1 MKKII
6 AIIIIASALFTIA
19 VSASA
24 VESPGTETPVY
35 AEITTVY
42 GDRDGIISM
51 TFDDGYYQTALL
63 LQELFEE
70 YDLYGSI
77 MMTVKSASGQ
87 TQSYATTQRWSEIFD
102 KGRLDPQN
110 HSATHMD
117 LSEKQ
122 PQNQNEATFKS
133 EILDSKTALEGY
145 FPEYDV
151 IAYAIPYGRM
161 SEAAHSYAIQ
171 HYYAI
176 RSTEQGVQTLDPESS
191 SKSGGWYKMY
201 SPVVIY
207 DYFDD
212 EMQWDYIKKTIDNAT
227 NGWYAPIIHRVGD
240 VTDTDLSL
248 EMAHRMFSYISE
260 LNEDGKV
267 WVTTYTNAIKYV
279 RERQNST
286 ISAWEE
292 DGDLYVRIT
301 MSEYTDDGKALPLN
315 IFNHPLTVKVEVP
328 DSYGSINYTTGG
340 VEYTATAFSEGAKN
354 YVYMNVI
361 PDGSAVKLRLDS
373 THTFGDWEKHDEQ
386 THKRACISCG
396 LFDYAEH
403 TWDNGYVT
411 TPSTHFKEGER
422 TCNCTICDEDTTIPE
437 PTNNEHV
444 FNRTS
449 INPIYK
455 AEDATCQH
463 ANLYYHACPC
473 GEKGTKT
480 FEYGEKIDHEFGE
493 WQITLEPTAES
504 EGEKTRSCKYGCGT
518 TETEPIPIIQ
528 ASSDTQAPTAEA
540 ESFAPMAIIII
551 CIAAASVVI
560 CIAMLITL
568 KKRKK

>member
-6 AIIIIASALFTIA
+6 AIIIIATALFTIA

-24 VESPGTETPVY
+24 AESPGTETPVY

-42 GDRDGIISM
+42 GDRDGIVSM
-51 TFDDGYYQTALL
+51 TFDDGYYETALL

-70 YDLYGSI
+70 YDLYGTL
-77 MMTVKSASGQ
+77 MMTEKSASGKV
-87 TQSYATTQRWSEIFD
+87 YASPNAWNELFD

-117 LSEKQ
+117 LTEKATE
-122 PQNQNEATFKS
+122 NQNKATFKS
-133 EILDSKTALEGY
+133 EILDSKTALEEY
-145 FPEYDV
+145 FPEYDI
-151 IAYAIPYGRM
+151 IAYAVPYGRM
-161 SEAAHSYAIQ
+161 SDAAMEYAKEY
-171 HYYAI
+171 YYAI
-176 RSTEQGVQTLDPESS
+176 RYTEPGVQTLDPDFSDDVGS
-191 SKSGGWYKMY
+191 WYKMN
-201 SPVVIY
+201 SPPVMY
-207 DYFDD
+207 NHLRDD
-212 EMQWDYIKKTIDNAT
+212 PQAQWQMIKTRIDAGIE
-227 NGWYAPIIHRVGD
+227 GWYAPIIHRVGD
-240 VTDTDLSL
+240 VNDTDLPL
-248 EMAHRMFSYISE
+248 EVAHLMFSYISE
-260 LNEDGKV
+260 LNEEGKV

-286 ISAWEE
+286 VSAWEE

-328 DSYGSINYTTGG
+328 DSYGNINYTTGG

-396 LFDYAEH
+396 LIDYGEH

-463 ANLYYHACPC
+463 ANLYYHACAC

-480 FEYGEKIDHEFGE
+480 FEYGEKLDHEFGE

-518 TETEPIPIIQ
+518 TETEPIPVTQ
-528 ASSDTQAPTAEA
+528 ASNDSEAPTNT
-540 ESFAPMAIIII
+540 ESSLPTPIIIAVIASSSVII
-551 CIAAASVVI
+551 CIAVFIV
-560 CIAMLITL
+560 L